1 MRTIVAK
8 PELRVKVACRIP
20 LHRRRGIGR
29 FKNQVYTACEDIGE
43 PGNRSPNMWRY
54 LRLVRIVTVI
64 EVLRTRITT
73 TATIITII
81 VVIDP
86 PFRPG
91 KGFPGLL
98 QAGRGV
104 SGTQTTGHEPHPF
117 PNRKASHSIVGF
129 AGDSSHFKQ
138 GLFQAGQRG

>member
-1 MRTIVAK
+1 MLAVAANASKAMRSFMRTIVAK

-20 LHRRRGIGR
+20 PHQRRGIGR
-29 FKNQVYTACEDIGE
+29 FKNQVYTACEDIGG

-73 TATIITII
+73 MATIITPI

-91 KGFPGLL
+91 KGFPGL
-98 QAGRGV
+98 
-104 SGTQTTGHEPHPF
+104 F
-117 PNRKASHSIVGF
+117 
-129 AGDSSHFKQ
+129 
-138 GLFQAGQRG
+138 